1 MFLPTTP
8 RELKKLGWQSPD
20 VIIVTGDTYIDSP
33 YIGAAVIGRVL
44 ENAGY
49 TVGIIA
55 QPDTK
60 SDTDITRLGEPNLF
74 WGITAGSV
82 DSLVANYTALKKF
95 RKSDDFTP
103 GGKNNRRPDRATI
116 VYANLIKR
124 YFKNTTP
131 LVLGGIEAS
140 MRRIAHYDYWDNKI
154 RRSILFDAKADI
166 LVYGMAEKT
175 ILELAERLKNNE
187 DYRDVRGLCYI
198 SQTPKSDSV
207 ILPSFQD
214 VRKDK
219 RKFIEMFHEFYQNND
234 PITAKVLCQQQDTR
248 FLVQNPPNIYLA
260 QKELDEIHNLGYQR
274 DVHPYYKRQGKVKA
288 LETITF
294 SINSHRGCY
303 GECNF
308 CSITVHQGKKIR
320 WRSEES
326 IINEAKSLIKLDDFK
341 GYIHDVGGPTANM
354 YGFDCEKR
362 EKTGSCADRR
372 CLFPQKCPKLNVNHK
387 KQIELLRKLRRI
399 DDIKKVFIGSGI
411 RYDLVLE
418 DEKYGDAYLR
428 EVIEHHVS
436 GQMKIAPEHTEENVL
451 RMMGKPP
458 KDYLTE
464 FKNKFYRITQ
474 NIGKK
479 QFLTYYFIAAH
490 PGSDYN
496 DMKKLKRYIRKELK
510 INPEQVQIFTPL
522 PSTYS
527 ALMYHTEMN
536 PFTGENIFVEKN
548 MRKKEKQKKVVVG

>member
-1 MFLPTTP
+1 MFLPTTKK
-8 RELKKLGWQSPD
+8 ELKKLDWQDLD

-60 SDTDITRLGEPNLF
+60 SDKDITRLGEPNLF
-74 WGITAGSV
+74 WGITAGSI

-103 GGKNNRRPDRATI
+103 GGKNTRRPDRATI

-175 ILELAERLKNNE
+175 ILELAKKLKNNE
-187 DYRDVRGLCYI
+187 DYSDIRGLCYI
-198 SQTPKSDSV
+198 SQTPKSDSI

-219 RKFIEMFHEFYQNND
+219 RKFIEMFHQFYQNND
-234 PITAKVLCQQQDTR
+234 PLRAKALCQQQDTR
-248 FLVQNPPNIYLA
+248 FLVQNPPNAYLT

-274 DVHPYYKRQGKVKA
+274 DVHPYYKRQGSVKA
-288 LETITF
+288 LETIRF

-326 IINEAKSLIKLDDFK
+326 IVSEAKTLTKLDEFK

-362 EKTGSCADRR
+362 EIAGSCIDRR

-399 DDIKKVFIGSGI
+399 EGVKKVFIASGI

-436 GQMKIAPEHTEENVL
+436 GQMKIAPEHTEANVL
-451 RMMGKPP
+451 RTMGKPL

-527 ALMYHTEMN
+527 ALMYYTEMN
-536 PFTGENIFVEKN
+536 PFTGERIFVEKN
-548 MRKKEKQKKVVVG
+548 MRKKERQKKVVVG